1 MKSREHVAI
10 TRCTTY
16 SDEDVYPALK
26 EVLLHGNMPSVMG
39 KTILLKPNILSD
51 AHPQKAI
58 TTRGEV
64 IGNLIK
70 ILYEMGAKKIY
81 VGDSPGISG
90 NNFTPKHSGIYKA
103 CKENNGHWVQ
113 FSRETTSK
121 KIPFTY
127 GKKLPLP
134 TILDEVDYVFSVAK
148 MKTHQL
154 MYLTGCVKN
163 LFGLVPGL
171 HKSHSHMLYPTRE
184 SFSRMIV
191 GLYQLI
197 KPDFNILDGII
208 SMEGP
213 GPASGSP
220 RHTGLLLA
228 SKDATAIDA
237 SMAIIMNYKIDE
249 IPLLKELLKRSLTS
263 WDHENDIP
271 YPLLDAKDLVID
283 DFKKVQVE
291 KKDETV

>member
-70 ILYEMGAKKIY
+70 ILYEMGAKRFMWVILLVLVEIILLLNILGSTRHVKKIT
-81 VGDSPGISG
+81 VIGFNSLERQ
-90 NNFTPKHSGIYKA
+90 HL
-103 CKENNGHWVQ
+103 
-113 FSRETTSK
+113 

-148 MKTHQL
+148 MKTHQ
-154 MYLTGCVKN
+154 
-163 LFGLVPGL
+163 
-171 HKSHSHMLYPTRE
+171 
-184 SFSRMIV
+184 
-191 GLYQLI
+191 
-197 KPDFNILDGII
+197 
-208 SMEGP
+208 
-213 GPASGSP
+213 
-220 RHTGLLLA
+220 
-228 SKDATAIDA
+228 
-237 SMAIIMNYKIDE
+237 
-249 IPLLKELLKRSLTS
+249 
-263 WDHENDIP
+263 
-271 YPLLDAKDLVID
+271 
-283 DFKKVQVE
+283 
-291 KKDETV
+291 